1 MNQLGN
7 ASGFRAK
14 SFICIKGNDKIMAL
28 GALEF
33 EEMGEILNE
42 LASGVGICFIKFS
55 PEKYLFLR
63 PDTVVAEATDASVTS
78 NN

>member
-33 EEMGEILNE
+33 EEMGEIINE
-42 LASGVGICFIKFS
+42 LASGVGIGFIKFS
-55 PEKYLFLR
+55 PEKYFSCVQTLLSPRLR
-63 PDTVVAEATDASVTS
+63 THR
-78 NN
+78 